1 MPLVRLCKSIPLP
14 IFAVAGILSGA
25 AAGAEPEQLDVPC
38 DEPVVMLV
46 IGYTADM
53 DDLREY
59 GTHLRALNT
68 YAEQQGYYIFT
79 APRETFEGVWPDDR
93 WVVAA
98 RFPCVEAARG
108 FWYSDA
114 YQAIR
119 KYRAGVGPI
128 SVTIHPV
135 NVAPERVDGD
145 KPVRLFA
152 EQTPQPNPS

>member
-1 MPLVRLCKSIPLP
+1 MRLSQRCKSVLLH
-14 IFAVAGILSGA
+14 ALVTAGVLSGA
-25 AAGAEPEQLDVPC
+25 NAGAEPEQLDVPC
-38 DEPVVMLV
+38 DKPVVMLV

-53 DDLREY
+53 EDLSEY
-59 GTHLRALNT
+59 GAHLIALNT

-79 APRETFEGVWPDDR
+79 EPDETFEGVWPDDR

-108 FWYSDA
+108 FWYSDD

-135 NVAPERVDGD
+135 NAAPERVDGNR
-145 KPVRLFA
+145 PVRLFA
-152 EQTPQPNPS
+152 KQTPQPNPG